1 MKSFVFGASAGVGR
15 ALARCLAAKGHDL
28 VLAARGETDLAA
40 EAAHLRLSYG
50 VDVQWL
56 VLDAT
61 DPAQVATRVAALR
74 NEALP
79 RNLLFPVGLS
89 DNGDDC
95 TLNEHASTDL
105 IHANLSSV
113 IATVSE
119 LLPALMQG
127 GGGNIVGFGSVAAV
141 RGRSANVV
149 YAAAKRGLES
159 YFESL
164 RHRTASTE
172 VRVQFYRL
180 GYVATQMSYGR
191 PLPFPVAEPDWIAE
205 RVAAGLGRDL
215 GLVHL
220 PRFWALITPA
230 VRAVPWRLFRKSRF

>member
-1 MKSFVFGASAGVGR
+1 MRSFVFGASAGVGR
-15 ALARCLAAKGHDL
+15 ALARCLAANGNDL
-28 VLAARGETDLAA
+28 VLAARGEADLAA

-61 DPAQVATRVAALR
+61 DPAEVATRVAALR
-74 NEALP
+74 NGALP
-79 RNLLFPVGLS
+79 QNLLFPVGLS
-89 DNGDDC
+89 DDGDDC
-95 TLNEHASTDL
+95 GLNERASADL
-105 IHANLSSV
+105 INANLSSV
-113 IATVSE
+113 IATVS
-119 LLPALMQG
+119 LPALVEG
-127 GGGNIVGFGSVAAV
+127 GAGNIVGFGSVAAV
-141 RGRSANVV
+141 RGRSGNVV

-191 PLPFPVAEPDWIAE
+191 SLPFPVAEPEWIAE
-205 RVAAGLGRDL
+205 QVAAGLGRDL

-220 PRFWALITPA
+220 PRFWGLIVPA
-230 VRAVPWRLFRKSRF
+230 VRAVPWWLFRKSKF